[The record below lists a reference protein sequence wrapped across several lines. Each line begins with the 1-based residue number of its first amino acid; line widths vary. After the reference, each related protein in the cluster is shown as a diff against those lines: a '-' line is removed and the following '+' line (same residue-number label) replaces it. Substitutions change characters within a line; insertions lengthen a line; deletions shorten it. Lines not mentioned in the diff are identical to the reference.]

1 MLNSVLALWVLRD
14 TFIVCHAGTAPSDN
28 DVRELLQQLASWVD
42 TGRVHLSVTHR
53 GSICAHYTDTTFEE
67 PFRVVYLTEP
77 RN

>member
-1 MLNSVLALWVLRD
+1 MLNLVLALWVLRD

-53 GSICAHYTDTTFEE
+53 GRIYATYMDTRFEE
-67 PFRVVYLTEP
+67 PFRAVYLTES